1 LVANDGNACQGRYYQ
16 ENKMTHRDFP
26 PIHPGEQLRE
36 EFMKPLMLSTDL
48 LAKDMD
54 VPTSRIQAIIDEKSC
69 VTGDD
74 ASKLGQ
80 YFDTTAEFWMN
91 MQRDFDQLD
100 HDAWFRREVEQG
112 LEEAES
118 PDVESASHEDVVARL
133 KAAFRKS

>member
-1 LVANDGNACQGRYYQ
+1 
-16 ENKMTHRDFP
+16 MTHRDFP

-80 YFDTTAEFWMN
+80 YFDATAEFWMN

-100 HDAWFRREVEQG
+100 HDVWFRREVEQG

-118 PDVESASHEDVVARL
+118 PDVESAAHEDVVARL
-133 KAAFRKS
+133 KALFRKS